1 MSTSEPISVSNKR
14 KVDGISVSGTSLGI
28 EEETNLHAT
37 RRLVEAMAET
47 MERRLMEAMDGRFK
61 AMDERLEAME
71 RRLMQAEQKLRRLF
85 RDTGYG
91 YETPSDTDDSDPY
104 SSPIYYTSDDLDSYS
119 TPIYSP
125 TIY

>member
-71 RRLMQAEQKLRRLF
+71 RRLMQAEQALRRL
-85 RDTGYG
+85 RDTGYA
-91 YETPSDTDDSDPY
+91 YETPSDTDDL
-104 SSPIYYTSDDLDSYS
+104 YYPTDLH
-119 TPIYSP
+119 
-125 TIY
+125 